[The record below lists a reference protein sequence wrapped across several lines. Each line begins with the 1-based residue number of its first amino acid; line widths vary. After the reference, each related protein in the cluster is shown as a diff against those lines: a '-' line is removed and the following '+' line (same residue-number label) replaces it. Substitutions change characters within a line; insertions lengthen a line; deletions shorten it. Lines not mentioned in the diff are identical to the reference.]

1 AIRAGCHWVRHFEQ
15 LDPARR
21 RVYRCIETL
30 LSMEGAEPYSD
41 SLRTLYGADTFQQ
54 AQAMLRGEQRF
65 FGLQAPGM
73 ELAGCD
79 MHQRLLA
86 AYRKLNSI

>member
-1 AIRAGCHWVRHFEQ
+1 MRHFEQ

-21 RVYRCIETL
+21 RVYRCIEAL
-30 LSMEGAEPYSD
+30 LSWKTPEAYSD
-41 SLRTLYGADTFQQ
+41 SLQTLYGAETVQQ

-65 FGLQAPGM
+65 FGLQAPGV

-86 AYRKLNSI
+86 AYSKLNQV

>member
-1 AIRAGCHWVRHFEQ
+1 MRHFEQ
-15 LDPARR
+15 LDFARR
-21 RVYRCIETL
+21 RVYRCIEAL
-30 LSMEGAEPYSD
+30 LLMENVECYIA
-41 SLRTLYGADTFQQ
+41 SLQTLYGKDTLQQ

-65 FGLQAPGM
+65 FGLLARGM

-86 AYRKLNSI
+86 AYSKLNRI